1 MESGFTIRK
10 ADIRDAERLLEIYSY
25 YVLNTA
31 VSFEYTAPSVSEFEN
46 RIKTT
51 MEKYPFLVCVRN
63 DTVEGYAYAGS
74 YSSREAYSWTA
85 AASIY
90 IDKGLRR
97 QGIGSALYR
106 ELENELRGM
115 GIINVLAGVAYC
127 ENEDEY
133 LTHDSYKFHLKM
145 GYVKAAQ
152 LISVGKK
159 FDRWYDLLWM
169 QKKL

>member
-1 MESGFTIRK
+1 MGSEYIIRK
-10 ADIRDAERLLEIYSY
+10 ADIRDAQRLLEIYSY

-31 VSFEYTAPSVSEFEN
+31 VSFEYTVPSISEFEN

-51 MEKYPFLVCVRN
+51 EEKYPYLVYIIN
-63 DTVEGYAYAGS
+63 GSIAGYAYAGA
-74 YSSREAYSWTA
+74 YSNREAYSWTA
-85 AASIY
+85 ASSVY
-90 IDKGLRR
+90 IDKEHRR
-97 QGIGSALYR
+97 QGIGSALYKA
-106 ELENELRGM
+106 LENELRSM
-115 GIINVLAGVAYC
+115 GIKNLLAGVAYC